1 MNNIKA
7 WETVGAVPLS
17 RKCLQSQK
25 VRRSIGD
32 GTDDQQALVRLIVEH
47 NFIACNALTLEGY
60 NGDAM
65 QVTLKPVERTTVL
78 TVPHSQERIELLSQA
93 KTHGN
98 IFAATGGVHLTAN
111 DIFKGIVL
119 KQRKVERGKLT
130 REKTVRERQEK
141 NEMNAKI
148 IQAAKGGDVTK
159 LTLADLGILLTWYQH
174 ANIAKMNKPERLA
187 VWEAIVSS
195 GRAPPSYK
203 RWTEADDAN
212 LLEAQ
217 SDVVKMAH
225 TALGHLEDLKKKELV
240 LAAMA
245 MSNEEFD
252 RMVAQRNQLIV
263 ESSDD
268 PNQPP
273 ELIVHS
279 TVHLTATTGNTASID
294 TSGDGGGVV
303 GGENGL

>member
-1 MNNIKA
+1 
-7 WETVGAVPLS
+7 
-17 RKCLQSQK
+17 
-25 VRRSIGD
+25 
-32 GTDDQQALVRLIVEH
+32 
-47 NFIACNALTLEGY
+47 
-60 NGDAM
+60 
-65 QVTLKPVERTTVL
+65 
-78 TVPHSQERIELLSQA
+78 
-93 KTHGN
+93 
-98 IFAATGGVHLTAN
+98 
-111 DIFKGIVL
+111 
-119 KQRKVERGKLT
+119 
-130 REKTVRERQEK
+130 
-141 NEMNAKI
+141 
-148 IQAAKGGDVTK
+148 
-159 LTLADLGILLTWYQH
+159 
-174 ANIAKMNKPERLA
+174 
-187 VWEAIVSS
+187 
-195 GRAPPSYK
+195 
-203 RWTEADDAN
+203 
-212 LLEAQ
+212 
-217 SDVVKMAH
+217 MAH